1 MTMLRL
7 LKFDAQEY
15 ATQTKSRTAETERA
29 YIDGYPAQRWI
40 YRLAA
45 SRYWWIRY
53 YWKLVEFNLSWVRIG
68 DEIIEN
74 VRSHMTV
81 SDFELGGVL
90 TDESVA
96 RLGEYFSE
104 ID

>member
-1 MTMLRL
+1 M
-7 LKFDAQEY
+7 
-15 ATQTKSRTAETERA
+15 
-29 YIDGYPAQRWI
+29 
-40 YRLAA
+40 
-45 SRYWWIRY
+45 
-53 YWKLVEFNLSWVRIG
+53 EFNLFRVRIG

>member
-1 MTMLRL
+1 MTTLRL

-15 ATQTKSRTAETERA
+15 ATQTKSRTGEIERA
-29 YIDGYPAQRWI
+29 YIDGCPEQLWI
-40 YRLAA
+40 YRLVA

>member
-1 MTMLRL
+1 MLRL

-53 YWKLVEFNLSWVRIG
+53 YWKLVEFNLFRVRIG